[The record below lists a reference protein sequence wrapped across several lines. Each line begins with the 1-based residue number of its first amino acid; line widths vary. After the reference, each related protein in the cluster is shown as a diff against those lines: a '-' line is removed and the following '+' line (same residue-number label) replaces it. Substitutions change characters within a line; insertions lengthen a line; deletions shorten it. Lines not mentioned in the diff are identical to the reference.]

1 MATIEH
7 FLEQLISER
16 AKAVQEEPLPL
27 DQWEAAKIAR
37 QEQQH
42 NQQRWEWVRY
52 HNHQAAT
59 HHAIAQEH
67 EERARRLE
75 GDA

>member
-1 MATIEH
+1 MATES
-7 FLEQLISER
+7 FLAALISER
-16 AKAVQEEPLPL
+16 AKAAQEEPQPL
-27 DQWEAAKIAR
+27 DQWEAAKLRR

-42 NQQRWEWVRY
+42 DQQRWAWVRY

-67 EERARRLE
+67 EAKARRLE
-75 GDA
+75 GNDA

>member
-1 MATIEH
+1 MATES
-7 FLEQLISER
+7 FLAALISER
-16 AKAVQEEPLPL
+16 AKAAQEEPQPL
-27 DQWEAAKIAR
+27 DQWEAAKLRR

-42 NQQRWEWVRY
+42 DQQRWAWVRY

-67 EERARRLE
+67 AAKAKLLE
-75 GDA
+75 GNDA